1 MRYSIQNA
9 LLTRSTTSLKELNFC
24 ICVAG
29 LVPAPIQAVKVAA
42 RAATFFYAFKTI
54 LYIMNTIEVE
64 NMDKK
69 VVVRADHLI
78 KSYGEGEAL
87 FYALNDVSMEVY
99 DGELLVI
106 LGGSGSG
113 KSTLLNM
120 LGGMD
125 KVESG
130 TIIVNG
136 KDITK
141 MNNNQLTIYRRDDVG
156 FVYQFFNLINDVTV
170 FQNVTLAPKS
180 GRNKERA
187 MKLLKAV
194 GLEGKENKFPR
205 QMSGGQQQRVAI
217 ARALNKDSNILF
229 CDEPTG
235 ALDDA
240 SGKAVL
246 ALLDEIHKN
255 GKTIVLVTHTREIA
269 SMADRVITMKD
280 GKIVGEEINE
290 HPVSAAEVKW

>member
-1 MRYSIQNA
+1 M
-9 LLTRSTTSLKELNFC
+9 E
-24 ICVAG
+24 
-29 LVPAPIQAVKVAA
+29 
-42 RAATFFYAFKTI
+42 
-54 LYIMNTIEVE
+54 M
-64 NMDKK
+64 K
-69 VVVRADHLI
+69 VVIKASNLV
-78 KSYGEGEAL
+78 KSYGEGEAM

-99 DGELLVI
+99 EHEFLVI

-125 KVESG
+125 RVDSG
-130 TIIVNG
+130 TILVNG

-156 FVYQFFNLINDVTV
+156 FVYQFFNLLNELTV

-187 MKLLKAV
+187 AALLKAV
-194 GLEGKENKFPR
+194 GLEGKDNKFPR
-205 QMSGGQQQRVAI
+205 QLSGGQQQRVAI

-246 ALLDEIHKN
+246 ALLDQIHKE

-280 GKIVGEEINE
+280 GHIVKEEINE
-290 HPVSAAEVKW
+290 HPVSADEVKW